1 MWRSRPN
8 YCSQRRS
15 LSKPLGPNTVRV
27 NLPAAIGKIWFLGL
41 FMAGLSNVGKSLP
54 YAAFFRWGGSL
65 TVRLVGAV
73 IILAGIP
80 AIVCVLTRHARSA
93 WAAVL
98 ILAAAILIAP
108 WADMC
113 LDWYRVGQVFMRS
126 LDSLVWE
133 PLVLGVVM
141 LVPVLLMRRFV
152 PAFRCHESVP

>member
-1 MWRSRPN
+1 M
-8 YCSQRRS
+8 
-15 LSKPLGPNTVRV
+15 LV
-27 NLPAAIGKIWFLGL
+27 NLPAAIGKICFLGL

-65 TVRLVGAV
+65 TVRLIGAV

-126 LDSLVWE
+126 LDSLVLE

-141 LVPVLLMRRFV
+141 LVPVLLMRHFV
-152 PAFRCHESVP
+152 PAFRCHENVP